1 MRFPILLMYWIV
13 AVLSDMILI
22 CLWLF
27 FTNDFKAVENA
38 FSPRILICINFSC
51 GSYAQRVDTLPM
63 HGGTL
68 TFEWSIC
75 ANCDANCDANFR
87 ILYRFK
93 QFKYIL
99 FPQWYFM
106 QSIFRSIKSIIVL
119 KLPLL
124 YLRDLSWHF

>member
-22 CLWLF
+22 CLWLV

-38 FSPRILICINFSC
+38 FSPRILICITFLC
-51 GSYAQRVDTLPM
+51 GSYAPRVDTLPM

-75 ANCDANCDANFR
+75 ANCDANFR

-106 QSIFRSIKSIIVL
+106 QSIFRSIKRIIVL

-124 YLRDLSWHF
+124 HLRDLFWNF